1 MNSKV
6 SFILGTII
14 GAGIGVAGTY
24 SYFKDK
30 YEKLAEK
37 DFNSRRVF
45 DEDKKDESEEPV
57 AEKTADSRTVDKPSI
72 AEYAA
77 RLQKEGYVNY
87 SDMQDKKQ
95 KQEIGVDKPYVIQ
108 PSDFGEFDDYEK
120 ISLTYTADGVL
131 LDDMNEIVDDIE
143 ETVGEDSLE
152 HVFKCL
158 FSKEDIK
165 FEDMCETKS
174 VSGSLYLDL
183 NEALPD
189 VSQYEKEFSKA
200 ESDFK
205 KGLLSDT
212 TFESTCQRLNPLIAE
227 GHNYRFI
234 GKVGQFCPI
243 KDGCGG
249 GLLMREKD
257 GKYYAATGTKGYR
270 WLESEMV
277 RELDKIDDID
287 RSYYDKLVNEAIDT
301 ISEYGDFEWFVS
313 DDPYITE
320 KKQDTPKLMP
330 CGDAK
335 YTTCFDCPHFND
347 DTYHMDCGKNYDIS
361 EVISSQVMNP
371 PVETK

>member
-6 SFILGTII
+6 AFILGTII

-143 ETVGEDSLE
+143 ELLGEDSLE
-152 HVFKCL
+152 HFGEY
-158 FSKEDIK
+158 ED
-165 FEDMCETKS
+165 DS
-174 VSGSLYLDL
+174 VY
-183 NEALPD
+183 
-189 VSQYEKEFSKA
+189 
-200 ESDFK
+200 
-205 KGLLSDT
+205 
-212 TFESTCQRLNPLIAE
+212 
-227 GHNYRFI
+227 
-234 GKVGQFCPI
+234 
-243 KDGCGG
+243 
-249 GLLMREKD
+249 
-257 GKYYAATGTKGYR
+257 
-270 WLESEMV
+270 V
-277 RELDKIDDID
+277 R
-287 RSYYDKLVNEAIDT
+287 N
-301 ISEYGDFEWFVS
+301 
-313 DDPYITE
+313 
-320 KKQDTPKLMP
+320 
-330 CGDAK
+330 DAK
-335 YTTCFDCPHFND
+335 KCDYEILLDQRNYQEIFETQPHG
-347 DTYHMDCGKNYDIS
+347 TEM
-361 EVISSQVMNP
+361 
-371 PVETK
+371 

>member
-45 DEDKKDESEEPV
+45 DEDKKDESEEPD

-152 HVFKCL
+152 HFGEY
-158 FSKEDIK
+158 ED
-165 FEDMCETKS
+165 DS
-174 VSGSLYLDL
+174 VY
-183 NEALPD
+183 
-189 VSQYEKEFSKA
+189 
-200 ESDFK
+200 
-205 KGLLSDT
+205 
-212 TFESTCQRLNPLIAE
+212 
-227 GHNYRFI
+227 
-234 GKVGQFCPI
+234 
-243 KDGCGG
+243 
-249 GLLMREKD
+249 
-257 GKYYAATGTKGYR
+257 
-270 WLESEMV
+270 V
-277 RELDKIDDID
+277 R
-287 RSYYDKLVNEAIDT
+287 N
-301 ISEYGDFEWFVS
+301 
-313 DDPYITE
+313 
-320 KKQDTPKLMP
+320 
-330 CGDAK
+330 DAK
-335 YTTCFDCPHFND
+335 KCDYEILLDQRNYQEIFETQPHG
-347 DTYHMDCGKNYDIS
+347 TEM
-361 EVISSQVMNP
+361 
-371 PVETK
+371 

>member
-57 AEKTADSRTVDKPSI
+57 AEKTADSRTVDKPSV

-152 HVFKCL
+152 HFGEY
-158 FSKEDIK
+158 ED
-165 FEDMCETKS
+165 DS
-174 VSGSLYLDL
+174 VY
-183 NEALPD
+183 
-189 VSQYEKEFSKA
+189 
-200 ESDFK
+200 
-205 KGLLSDT
+205 
-212 TFESTCQRLNPLIAE
+212 
-227 GHNYRFI
+227 
-234 GKVGQFCPI
+234 
-243 KDGCGG
+243 
-249 GLLMREKD
+249 
-257 GKYYAATGTKGYR
+257 
-270 WLESEMV
+270 V
-277 RELDKIDDID
+277 R
-287 RSYYDKLVNEAIDT
+287 N
-301 ISEYGDFEWFVS
+301 
-313 DDPYITE
+313 
-320 KKQDTPKLMP
+320 
-330 CGDAK
+330 DAK
-335 YTTCFDCPHFND
+335 KCDYEILLDQRNYQEIFETQPHG
-347 DTYHMDCGKNYDIS
+347 TEM
-361 EVISSQVMNP
+361 
-371 PVETK
+371 

>member
-120 ISLTYTADGVL
+120 ISLTYTADGAL

-152 HVFKCL
+152 HFGEY
-158 FSKEDIK
+158 ED
-165 FEDMCETKS
+165 DS
-174 VSGSLYLDL
+174 VY
-183 NEALPD
+183 
-189 VSQYEKEFSKA
+189 
-200 ESDFK
+200 
-205 KGLLSDT
+205 
-212 TFESTCQRLNPLIAE
+212 
-227 GHNYRFI
+227 
-234 GKVGQFCPI
+234 
-243 KDGCGG
+243 
-249 GLLMREKD
+249 
-257 GKYYAATGTKGYR
+257 
-270 WLESEMV
+270 V
-277 RELDKIDDID
+277 R
-287 RSYYDKLVNEAIDT
+287 N
-301 ISEYGDFEWFVS
+301 
-313 DDPYITE
+313 
-320 KKQDTPKLMP
+320 
-330 CGDAK
+330 DAK
-335 YTTCFDCPHFND
+335 KCDYEILLDQRNYQEIFETQPHG
-347 DTYHMDCGKNYDIS
+347 TEM
-361 EVISSQVMNP
+361 
-371 PVETK
+371 

>member
-57 AEKTADSRTVDKPSI
+57 AEKTADSRSVDKPSI

-152 HVFKCL
+152 HFGEY
-158 FSKEDIK
+158 ED
-165 FEDMCETKS
+165 DS
-174 VSGSLYLDL
+174 VY
-183 NEALPD
+183 
-189 VSQYEKEFSKA
+189 
-200 ESDFK
+200 
-205 KGLLSDT
+205 
-212 TFESTCQRLNPLIAE
+212 
-227 GHNYRFI
+227 
-234 GKVGQFCPI
+234 
-243 KDGCGG
+243 
-249 GLLMREKD
+249 
-257 GKYYAATGTKGYR
+257 
-270 WLESEMV
+270 V
-277 RELDKIDDID
+277 R
-287 RSYYDKLVNEAIDT
+287 N
-301 ISEYGDFEWFVS
+301 
-313 DDPYITE
+313 
-320 KKQDTPKLMP
+320 
-330 CGDAK
+330 DAK
-335 YTTCFDCPHFND
+335 KCDYEILLDQRNYQEIFETQPHG
-347 DTYHMDCGKNYDIS
+347 TEM
-361 EVISSQVMNP
+361 
-371 PVETK
+371 

>member
-108 PSDFGEFDDYEK
+108 PSYFGEFDDYEK

-152 HVFKCL
+152 HFGEY
-158 FSKEDIK
+158 ED
-165 FEDMCETKS
+165 DS
-174 VSGSLYLDL
+174 VY
-183 NEALPD
+183 
-189 VSQYEKEFSKA
+189 
-200 ESDFK
+200 
-205 KGLLSDT
+205 
-212 TFESTCQRLNPLIAE
+212 
-227 GHNYRFI
+227 
-234 GKVGQFCPI
+234 
-243 KDGCGG
+243 
-249 GLLMREKD
+249 
-257 GKYYAATGTKGYR
+257 
-270 WLESEMV
+270 V
-277 RELDKIDDID
+277 R
-287 RSYYDKLVNEAIDT
+287 N
-301 ISEYGDFEWFVS
+301 
-313 DDPYITE
+313 
-320 KKQDTPKLMP
+320 
-330 CGDAK
+330 DAK
-335 YTTCFDCPHFND
+335 KCDYEILLDQRNYQEIFETQPHG
-347 DTYHMDCGKNYDIS
+347 TEM
-361 EVISSQVMNP
+361 
-371 PVETK
+371 

>member
-152 HVFKCL
+152 HFGEY
-158 FSKEDIK
+158 ED
-165 FEDMCETKS
+165 DS
-174 VSGSLYLDL
+174 VY
-183 NEALPD
+183 
-189 VSQYEKEFSKA
+189 
-200 ESDFK
+200 
-205 KGLLSDT
+205 
-212 TFESTCQRLNPLIAE
+212 
-227 GHNYRFI
+227 
-234 GKVGQFCPI
+234 
-243 KDGCGG
+243 
-249 GLLMREKD
+249 
-257 GKYYAATGTKGYR
+257 
-270 WLESEMV
+270 V
-277 RELDKIDDID
+277 R
-287 RSYYDKLVNEAIDT
+287 N
-301 ISEYGDFEWFVS
+301 
-313 DDPYITE
+313 
-320 KKQDTPKLMP
+320 
-330 CGDAK
+330 DAK
-335 YTTCFDCPHFND
+335 KCDYEILLDQRNYQEIFETRPHG
-347 DTYHMDCGKNYDIS
+347 TEM
-361 EVISSQVMNP
+361 
-371 PVETK
+371 

>member
-57 AEKTADSRTVDKPSI
+57 AEKTADSKTVDKPSI

-108 PSDFGEFDDYEK
+108 PSDFVELDDYEK

-152 HVFKCL
+152 HFGEY
-158 FSKEDIK
+158 ED
-165 FEDMCETKS
+165 DS
-174 VSGSLYLDL
+174 VY
-183 NEALPD
+183 
-189 VSQYEKEFSKA
+189 
-200 ESDFK
+200 
-205 KGLLSDT
+205 
-212 TFESTCQRLNPLIAE
+212 
-227 GHNYRFI
+227 
-234 GKVGQFCPI
+234 
-243 KDGCGG
+243 
-249 GLLMREKD
+249 
-257 GKYYAATGTKGYR
+257 
-270 WLESEMV
+270 V
-277 RELDKIDDID
+277 R
-287 RSYYDKLVNEAIDT
+287 N
-301 ISEYGDFEWFVS
+301 
-313 DDPYITE
+313 
-320 KKQDTPKLMP
+320 
-330 CGDAK
+330 DAK
-335 YTTCFDCPHFND
+335 KCDYEILLDQRNYQEIFETQPHG
-347 DTYHMDCGKNYDIS
+347 TEM
-361 EVISSQVMNP
+361 
-371 PVETK
+371 

>member
-45 DEDKKDESEEPV
+45 DEDKKDESEDPV

-152 HVFKCL
+152 HFGEY
-158 FSKEDIK
+158 ED
-165 FEDMCETKS
+165 DS
-174 VSGSLYLDL
+174 VY
-183 NEALPD
+183 
-189 VSQYEKEFSKA
+189 
-200 ESDFK
+200 
-205 KGLLSDT
+205 
-212 TFESTCQRLNPLIAE
+212 
-227 GHNYRFI
+227 
-234 GKVGQFCPI
+234 
-243 KDGCGG
+243 
-249 GLLMREKD
+249 
-257 GKYYAATGTKGYR
+257 
-270 WLESEMV
+270 V
-277 RELDKIDDID
+277 R
-287 RSYYDKLVNEAIDT
+287 N
-301 ISEYGDFEWFVS
+301 
-313 DDPYITE
+313 
-320 KKQDTPKLMP
+320 
-330 CGDAK
+330 DAK
-335 YTTCFDCPHFND
+335 KCDYEILLDQRNYQEIFETQPHG
-347 DTYHMDCGKNYDIS
+347 TEM
-361 EVISSQVMNP
+361 
-371 PVETK
+371 

>member
-143 ETVGEDSLE
+143 ETVVEDSLE
-152 HVFKCL
+152 HFGEY
-158 FSKEDIK
+158 ED
-165 FEDMCETKS
+165 DS
-174 VSGSLYLDL
+174 VY
-183 NEALPD
+183 
-189 VSQYEKEFSKA
+189 
-200 ESDFK
+200 
-205 KGLLSDT
+205 
-212 TFESTCQRLNPLIAE
+212 
-227 GHNYRFI
+227 
-234 GKVGQFCPI
+234 
-243 KDGCGG
+243 
-249 GLLMREKD
+249 
-257 GKYYAATGTKGYR
+257 
-270 WLESEMV
+270 V
-277 RELDKIDDID
+277 R
-287 RSYYDKLVNEAIDT
+287 N
-301 ISEYGDFEWFVS
+301 
-313 DDPYITE
+313 
-320 KKQDTPKLMP
+320 
-330 CGDAK
+330 DAK
-335 YTTCFDCPHFND
+335 KCDYEILLDQRNYQEIFETQPHG
-347 DTYHMDCGKNYDIS
+347 TEM
-361 EVISSQVMNP
+361 
-371 PVETK
+371 

>member
-87 SDMQDKKQ
+87 SNMQDKKQ

-152 HVFKCL
+152 HFGEY
-158 FSKEDIK
+158 ED
-165 FEDMCETKS
+165 DS
-174 VSGSLYLDL
+174 VY
-183 NEALPD
+183 
-189 VSQYEKEFSKA
+189 
-200 ESDFK
+200 
-205 KGLLSDT
+205 
-212 TFESTCQRLNPLIAE
+212 
-227 GHNYRFI
+227 
-234 GKVGQFCPI
+234 
-243 KDGCGG
+243 
-249 GLLMREKD
+249 
-257 GKYYAATGTKGYR
+257 
-270 WLESEMV
+270 V
-277 RELDKIDDID
+277 R
-287 RSYYDKLVNEAIDT
+287 N
-301 ISEYGDFEWFVS
+301 
-313 DDPYITE
+313 
-320 KKQDTPKLMP
+320 
-330 CGDAK
+330 DAK
-335 YTTCFDCPHFND
+335 KCDYEILLDQRNYQEIFETQPHG
-347 DTYHMDCGKNYDIS
+347 TEM
-361 EVISSQVMNP
+361 
-371 PVETK
+371 